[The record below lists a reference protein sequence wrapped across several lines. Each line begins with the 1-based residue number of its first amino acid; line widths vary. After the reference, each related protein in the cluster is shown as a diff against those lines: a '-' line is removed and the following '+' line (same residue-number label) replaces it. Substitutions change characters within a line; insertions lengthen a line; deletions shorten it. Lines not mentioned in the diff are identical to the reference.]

1 MKWSACVAS
10 WNEANALKRLVL
22 SSLPAIDTIS
32 EWVILDHRSDDHTP
46 AVLNEIEGVLS
57 EHGVP
62 LVRLHEARDLS
73 PGFTFADLRNRLF
86 AAASSPLV
94 LMLDADF
101 VLGNDFRRV
110 ALDAGTKIAS
120 KRSSLAGV
128 RFRIPVIWDELT
140 TNEDGVIASHGR
152 VWWHSRRSRFFH
164 EPSVTHWQNGKW
176 EKIKR
181 TNPKRKAWIDA
192 PNDGSLLVS
201 VNVKPPERLEYRR
214 TMTYYMEDALAGKV
228 EGSWLEAYDRG
239 GLRKMPASSYQF
251 DEAADL
257 RGVRLHAPGLRL
269 GA

>member
-32 EWVILDHRSDDHTP
+32 EWVILDHRSEDHTP
-46 AVLNEIEGVLS
+46 AVLDEIEEILGG
-57 EHGVP
+57 HGVP
-62 LVRLHEARDLS
+62 LVRLRESRDLS
-73 PGFTFADLRNRLF
+73 PAFTFADLRNRLF

-101 VLGNDFRRV
+101 VLGSSFRHV
-110 ALDAGTKIAS
+110 ALDAAVKIAS
-120 KRSSLAGV
+120 KRSNLVGV

-140 TNEDGVIASHGR
+140 TDANGVITSHGR

-181 TNPKRKAWIDA
+181 TNPRRKAWIDV
-192 PNDGSLLVS
+192 PNGGSLLVS
-201 VNVKPPERLEYRR
+201 VNVKPPERLALRR

-228 EGSWLEAYDRG
+228 EGSWLEAYERG
-239 GLRKMPASSYQF
+239 GLREMPPYPF
-251 DEAADL
+251 DDAADL
-257 RGVRLHAPGLRL
+257 RGVQLHAPGLRL